1 MVTRPR
7 ATLAELIARPAW
19 VAPWLL
25 ILIVWAVC
33 GGWLLSTEIGQQAL
47 VDERVRVIETFGGE
61 VEDDEYA
68 ALQAH
73 LPWWVYLTSGGRALL
88 APPATVLAAVSLW
101 LVARGDG
108 AVATTMRH
116 ALAIAIHASVVLLI
130 GQLIATPLHYL
141 RESLTSPLNMAAVL
155 PLMEEGTLPAR
166 FFGTLDIFAM
176 WWAWLL
182 ALGLSA
188 LTRRPVRRYAWP
200 LAAAYIGFAAIVA
213 ALIAATGGA

>member
-1 MVTRPR
+1 MVIRPR
-7 ATLAELIARPAW
+7 TTLTELKARPVW

-33 GGWLLSTEIGQQAL
+33 GGWLLSTEVGQQAL

-61 VEDDEYA
+61 VKDDEYA

-73 LPWWVYLTSGGRALL
+73 LPWWVYLTSGGRVLL
-88 APPATVLAAVSLW
+88 TPPATVLAAVAMW

-108 AVATTMRH
+108 TGATTMRQ
-116 ALAIAIHASVVLLI
+116 AMAIAVHASVVLLI
-130 GQLIATPLHYL
+130 GQLIATPLHYI
-141 RESLTSPLNMAAVL
+141 RESLTSPLNMAAIL

-166 FFGTLDIFAM
+166 FFGTLDVFAL
-176 WWAWLL
+176 WWVWLL

-188 LTRRPVRRYAWP
+188 LTHRPVRRYAWP
-200 LAAAYIGFAAIVA
+200 LAASYMVFAAIVA